1 MHKNLEKMN
10 NNHKKQEVFRL
21 KRFLITALIIIPLT
35 IAAVVFSNDSE
46 KGAQAE
52 TEKVVFSG
60 IDLSCENCKNKVVD
74 SLDNILGIDDYSL
87 DPKNE
92 TITVWYNQD
101 EMKPEWIYKSLE
113 AAGFRPENINR

>member
-1 MHKNLEKMN
+1 M
-10 NNHKKQEVFRL
+10 
-21 KRFLITALIIIPLT
+21 KRFMLTALIVIPLL
-35 IAAVVFSNDSE
+35 IAAIVFSNDSN

-74 SLDNILGIDDYSL
+74 SLDKILGIYDYSL

-92 TITVWYNQD
+92 TVTVWYNQD

-113 AAGFRPENINR
+113 AAGFPPEDMN